1 MQNRRQKMNI
11 FQQYKDLFK
20 KIGFTLAILGIY
32 KIISYIVVPG
42 VNLEILSSIVNS
54 STILKSL
61 DLYSGG
67 GLEKC
72 GILCL
77 SVSPYINASILMQL
91 LSSKFGG
98 IDTLMKLKEE
108 GEIGRQ
114 KIAEYTQYLAL
125 LFSIIYA
132 TTYSVYTAYQVTNG
146 VPVVFIN
153 KGLFIAIAIPSLVT
167 GAVFTSW
174 LGGLIQK
181 HGIGS
186 GVSVIMCVNIII
198 RIPKSI
204 KGLINS
210 YTDLSSLGPIIAT
223 VGCILFMF
231 AFIIFL
237 ESTVRNVQ
245 VRYTSQGQ
253 QIYNLPIKFDN
264 PGIMTTI
271 FASQIAYLPQMLLG
285 LLVSSGVEA
294 SLLKKLVQYLQVG
307 SVANTLLQVFLVMYF
322 TFICSEFAFNAEENA
337 KNLHEAGGVI
347 HGIRPG
353 AQTAAFFTTIINK
366 INYLTGVYLAIV
378 CVLFDLV
385 GKHFNITISGSS
397 MLIMITTL
405 MEVIR
410 QCYAYFLSKQQ
421 YSLMS
426 SMYSSGLKF

>member
-1 MQNRRQKMNI
+1 MKNNRHQLNL

-20 KIGFTLAILGIY
+20 RIGFTLGILGIY
-32 KIISYIVVPG
+32 KIISCIVIPG
-42 VNLEILSSIVNS
+42 VNLNILSSIVNS
-54 STILKSL
+54 SSILKSL

-67 GLEKC
+67 SLEKC
-72 GILCL
+72 SILSL

-98 IDTLMKLKEE
+98 IDALMKLKEE
-108 GEIGRQ
+108 GEMGKQ
-114 KIAEYTQYLAL
+114 KIAEYTQYLSL

-132 TTYSVYTAYQVTNG
+132 TTYSLYTAYQVMNG
-146 VPVVFIN
+146 IPVVFIN
-153 KGLFIAIAIPSLVT
+153 RGLFIVIAIPSLVA

-181 HGIGS
+181 NGIGN
-186 GVSVIMCVNIII
+186 GVSVIMCANIIA
-198 RIPKSI
+198 RLPKSI
-204 KGLINS
+204 KGLTARYVGFN
-210 YTDLSSLGPIIAT
+210 SLGPIIAT
-223 VGCILFMF
+223 VICIILMVG
-231 AFIIFL
+231 FIIYL

-271 FASQIAYLPQMLLG
+271 FAGQ
-285 LLVSSGVEA
+285 VSSSPQIILSLLINAGVEA
-294 SLLKKLVQYLQVG
+294 SVLKKLVEYMQTG
-307 SVANTLLQVFLVMYF
+307 SWINILLQIFLIMYF
-322 TFICSEFAFNAEENA
+322 TFICSEFAFNSEENA
-337 KNLHEAGGVI
+337 RNLHESGGVI

-353 AQTAAFFTTIINK
+353 AQTAEFFNKIINK
-366 INYLTGVYLAIV
+366 INYLTGIYLAIV
-378 CVLFDLV
+378 CVLFDII
-385 GKHFNITISGSS
+385 GKKFNLTISGSS
-397 MLIMITTL
+397 MLIMITTI

-426 SMYSSGLKF
+426 TMYSSSYKL